1 MNDICSVDILENRKN
16 FLIHYSQRQTLRPA
30 QRKCDFNY
38 NIYFFQ
44 ESMDVRNLNYM
55 YYSVI

>member
-30 QRKCDFNY
+30 QRKRF
-38 NIYFFQ
+38 
-44 ESMDVRNLNYM
+44 ESVVENPSPEVD
-55 YYSVI
+55 